1 MALYTGTSGFS
12 YKEWKGVFYPEK
24 LPDSEMLA
32 YYSGQLPAV
41 EINNTFYRLPR
52 PDVLAGWAA
61 QVPESFRFIL
71 KASRRITHFKKLKDA
86 ADVTEYMFSV
96 ASGLGSRLG
105 PILFQLPPNFPKDV
119 ERLTAFLELIPIGV
133 RGAFEFRHDS
143 WNDPDVHQA
152 LAHKNA
158 AWCVADA
165 DDQPA
170 VMVRTADWGYL
181 RLRREGYTDAE
192 LESWAGWIGE
202 QGWEDAFVFF
212 KHEDAGAGPKM
223 ASQFLSMLEK

>member
-24 LPDSEMLA
+24 IPDSEMLA

-52 PDVLAGWAA
+52 RDVLAGWAA
-61 QVPESFRFIL
+61 QVPESLRFIL
-71 KASRRITHFKKLKDA
+71 KASRRITHFKKLNDA

-119 ERLTAFLELIPIGV
+119 DRLRAFLELIPVGA

-152 LAHKNA
+152 LSDKNA

-165 DDQPA
+165 DDQTA

-181 RLRREGYTDAE
+181 RLRREGYTDDA
-192 LESWAGWIGE
+192 LKSWAGWIRG

-223 ASQFLSMLEK
+223 ASDFLRLLGT